1 MVTINLLEVSC
12 CVTEFN
18 QDFDLRQE
26 LVNNVRADRI
36 LVLSFIGCQLSS
48 HVFRIK

>member
-18 QDFDLRQE
+18 QDFDLRQLVIMLIMLE
-26 LVNNVRADRI
+26 LTGFLYCLL
-36 LVLSFIGCQLSS
+36 LVVSYQVMYLE
-48 HVFRIK
+48 